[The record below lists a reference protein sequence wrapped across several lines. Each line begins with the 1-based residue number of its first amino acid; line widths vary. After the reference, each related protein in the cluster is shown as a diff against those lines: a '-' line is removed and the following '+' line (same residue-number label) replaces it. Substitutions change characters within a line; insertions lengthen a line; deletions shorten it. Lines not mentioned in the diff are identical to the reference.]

1 MLGPFSF
8 CYPTESYKLF
18 EYILNVLF
26 SHIYKH
32 FQGKFQGTYW
42 EMESL
47 LEKKNG
53 AGKTRSLHGKS
64 GIFTLHSTQ
73 KLTQM
78 DNRRKHEG
86 LILLEENDSRKIS
99 CDLG

>member
-1 MLGPFSF
+1 MYSF
-8 CYPTESYKLF
+8 PTSINISKESFKALT
-18 EYILNVLF
+18 
-26 SHIYKH
+26 
-32 FQGKFQGTYW
+32 GKWKVFW
-42 EMESL
+42 
-47 LEKKNG
+47 KKNG

>member
-1 MLGPFSF
+1 MYSF
-8 CYPTESYKLF
+8 PTSINISKESFKALT
-18 EYILNVLF
+18 
-26 SHIYKH
+26 
-32 FQGKFQGTYW
+32 GKWKVFW
-42 EMESL
+42 KKKMV
-47 LEKKNG
+47 LEKLDLSMEK
-53 AGKTRSLHGKS
+53 AEYLPYTP
-64 GIFTLHSTQ
+64 Q